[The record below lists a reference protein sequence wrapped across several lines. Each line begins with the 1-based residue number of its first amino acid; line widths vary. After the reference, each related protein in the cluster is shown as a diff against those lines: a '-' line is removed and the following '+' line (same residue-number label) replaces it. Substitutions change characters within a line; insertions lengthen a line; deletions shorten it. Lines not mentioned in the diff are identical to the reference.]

1 MFVVIIKLIIIR
13 KYGSTLHVRL
23 VQKNMAAHVFQ
34 LQVVAKLK
42 SLLIYTDKL
51 KYTYNL

>member
-13 KYGSTLHVRL
+13 KYGSTLHVRM
-23 VQKNMAAHVFQ
+23 VQKNMAAHAFQ

-42 SLLIYTDKL
+42 SGAYLEEIWW
-51 KYTYNL
+51 